1 MSGMHL
7 LPVYYTTTSSRK
19 RKKQKKS
26 KSLLAAEKE
35 HAKFLKKMGV
45 GKSKGG
51 RSSVGR
57 ASGLQPEG
65 RRFDS
70 ARLHQKPDTSGWGPC
85 TKQDESYKLGISD
98 RYVVGQAYNKGGLQ
112 VLSKREQNDPATGKR
127 R

>member
-7 LPVYYTTTSSRK
+7 LPVYYTTTSSSK

-26 KSLLAAEKE
+26 KSLLVAEQE
-35 HAKFLKKMGV
+35 HAKYLKRMGV
-45 GKSKGG
+45 GKSNGG

-70 ARLHQKPDTSGWGPC
+70 ARLHQKPDVSRWTPC
-85 TKQDESYKLGISD
+85 TKEDKSYKLDISNQ
-98 RYVVGQAYNKGGLQ
+98 YVIGQAYNKGGLQ
-112 VLSKREQNDPATGKR
+112 VLSRTEQSDPTTGKR

>member
-1 MSGMHL
+1 MSL
-7 LPVYYTTTSSRK
+7 LPIYYNSNRLTPKR
-19 RKKQKKS
+19 RKKKNVS
-26 KSLLAAEKE
+26 EKE
-35 HAKFLKKMGV
+35 LRLIQEHEKFLKKMGV

-57 ASGLQPEG
+57 APALQAGGQE
-65 RRFDS
+65 FDS
-70 ARLHQKPDTSGWGPC
+70 PRLHQKPDTSGWGPC